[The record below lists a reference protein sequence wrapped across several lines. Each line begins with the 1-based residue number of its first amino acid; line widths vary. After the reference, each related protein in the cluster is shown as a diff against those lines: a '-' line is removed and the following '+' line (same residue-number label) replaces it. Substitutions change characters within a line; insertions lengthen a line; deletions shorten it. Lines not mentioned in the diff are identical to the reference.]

1 VANRATSTNTP
12 EAYHLVVALLL
23 ILLSLFGFVFAG
35 FSSGSGHSSSPQQF
49 QPTGKTHVQKS
60 VTRSRV
66 TVHSSVTAKSSAS
79 CTARVRIKGASVQTS
94 RHCRYSPV
102 SP

>member
-1 VANRATSTNTP
+1 MA
-12 EAYHLVVALLL
+12 LVL
-23 ILLSLFGFVFAG
+23 ILLALFGFVFAG
-35 FSSGSGHSSSPQQF
+35 FNSGSSHPSSPQRF
-49 QPTGKTHVQKS
+49 RPSPSVPHVQKS
-60 VTRSRV
+60 VKRSRV
-66 TVHSSVTAKSSAS
+66 TVHATVTGKSSAS

>member
-1 VANRATSTNTP
+1 
-12 EAYHLVVALLL
+12 
-23 ILLSLFGFVFAG
+23 
-35 FSSGSGHSSSPQQF
+35 
-49 QPTGKTHVQKS
+49 

-66 TVHSSVTAKSSAS
+66 TVHASVTGKSSAS

-102 SP
+102 AP

>member
-1 VANRATSTNTP
+1 M
-12 EAYHLVVALLL
+12 ALLL

-35 FSSGSGHSSSPQQF
+35 FSSGSSHSSSPEQLR
-49 QPTGKTHVQKS
+49 PTGTTHVQKS
-60 VTRSRV
+60 VTRSHV
-66 TVHSSVTAKSSAS
+66 TVHASVTAKSSAS

>member
-1 VANRATSTNTP
+1 M
-12 EAYHLVVALLL
+12 ALLL

-35 FSSGSGHSSSPQQF
+35 FSSGSSHSSSPQQF
-49 QPTGKTHVQKS
+49 RPTPGTTHVQKS
-60 VTRSRV
+60 VTRSHV